1 MMNFVPLFPQ
11 IREVCQLLLQTDK
24 VKWPMLNESTS
35 NFDRP
40 DSIEPDITEEL
51 SIVDD
56 VPTLADDFL
65 RTAAVSK
72 NPFLSAIRFSEQ

>member
-1 MMNFVPLFPQ
+1 
-11 IREVCQLLLQTDK
+11 
-24 VKWPMLNESTS
+24 MLNESTS